1 MPDQLHHRLHGDAAR
16 APVLMLIHPLGATL
30 EVWDGCLPAWRPR
43 FTCLALD
50 LRSAGASPRG
60 KAPGLDRHV
69 ADLEALRIALG
80 IETVVPIGCA
90 VGGMVAAAYAA
101 RHPEQVAALVIANPT
116 PRSSEAARRMLTAR
130 AEAVRAGGMAAILPA
145 AVERPFE
152 AQPRDARYRRYF
164 DAFATQDAEA
174 YAEAVLGFASA
185 DASAD
190 LTRIR
195 CPVLLVAGRHDLLL
209 PLEQA
214 EATRA
219 LLPPGARLEI
229 DEEGAHFLPYQRAEA
244 FAARVLN
251 FLPEAASRSRML
263 ENGG

>member
-1 MPDQLHHRLHGDAAR
+1 MPDLLHHRLHGDAAR
-16 APVLMLIHPLGATL
+16 PPALLLIHPLGATL
-30 EVWDGCLPAWRPR
+30 DLWNGCLPAWTQR

-50 LRSAGASPRG
+50 LRSAGASPPG

-69 ADLEALRIALG
+69 EDLETLRIALG
-80 IETVVPIGCA
+80 IDAIVPIGCA
-90 VGGMVAAAYAA
+90 MGGMVAAAYAA
-101 RHPEQVAALVIANPT
+101 RHPERVSALVISNPT
-116 PRSSEAARRMLTAR
+116 PRSSEAGRAMLTAR

-152 AQPRDARYRRYF
+152 AQPRDARYDRYL
-164 DAFATQDAEA
+164 DAFAAQDAEA

-190 LTRIR
+190 LARVR

-229 DEEGAHFLPYQRAEA
+229 DEEGAHFLPYQCPEA
-244 FAARVLN
+244 FAARVLS
-251 FLPEAASRSRML
+251 FLPQAASHTRTL
-263 ENGG
+263 ENGR